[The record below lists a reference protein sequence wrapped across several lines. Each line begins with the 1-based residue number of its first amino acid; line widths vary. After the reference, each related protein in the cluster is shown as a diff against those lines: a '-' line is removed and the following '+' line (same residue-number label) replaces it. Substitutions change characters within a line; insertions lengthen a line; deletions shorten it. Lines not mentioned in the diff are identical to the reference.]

1 MAKKIYA
8 VQKGKQ
14 TGIFNSWEEC
24 QKQINGFSGAIYKS
38 FKTTEKDLAEK
49 FIQGDKTV
57 KSSKDTKFYTVI
69 RGNKTGIFDTWELTK
84 EAIEGFSGAKYK
96 SFKNRKMAELA
107 FENNNLDIMSVLLE
121 KEFKEKYDIVIF
133 TDGGVNKDK
142 IGAFAFLILEI
153 KNNEIVNKKT
163 FSEGFTNVTNNR
175 MEMSSVLKSLQ
186 YLDENYINTKI
197 GFYIDSKFTID
208 SIKNKFNQ
216 TVLKDISDI
225 LYPLYDKVL
234 SKNKSLDLNHVNSH
248 IGLQYNEEVD
258 TLLNLEKENVYK
270 KIEENRILIDYSK

>member
-8 VQKGKQ
+8 VQKGKK
-14 TGIFNSWEEC
+14 TGIFNTWEEC

-38 FKTTEKDLAEK
+38 FKTTEKDLAKK

-57 KSSKDTKFYTVI
+57 KSLKNIKFYTVI
-69 RGNKTGIFDTWELTK
+69 RGNKTGVFDTWELAK

-96 SFKNRKMAELA
+96 SFKNKEMAELA
-107 FENNNLDIMSVLLE
+107 FKNDDLNIMSVLLE

-133 TDGGVNKDK
+133 TDGGANKDK

-153 KNNEIVNKKT
+153 KNNEIINKKT

-234 SKNKSLDLNHVNSH
+234 SKNESLDLNHVNSH

-258 TLLNLEKENVYK
+258 TLLNLEKENIYK
-270 KIEENRILIDYSK
+270 KIEENRILLNNPS